1 MISSSLTARP
11 ASALALV
18 LIFLGVLALGGGCDT
33 NLPPQTIEVGPADYP
48 PSAGATEDDSW
59 QSVGWLGDTWLRYS
73 GQATLIMEHELGR
86 EPSSVLVYLSFEE
99 DGSGAALTAGDTA
112 RIVSVDDTFVTMV
125 VFMSHATGKHISDRI
140 ESPVRVIGETTEV
153 VLWIIGSKVIQ

>member
-1 MISSSLTARP
+1 MTSSSLTARP

-18 LIFLGVLALGGGCDT
+18 LIFLGTPGLGGCDA
-33 NLPPQTIEVGPADYP
+33 NLPPQVIEVGPADYP
-48 PSAGATEDDSW
+48 PSAGTTNDDSW
-59 QSVGWLGDTWLRYS
+59 QSVGWLGDPWLRYS

-112 RIVSVDDTFVTMV
+112 RIVSVDDSFVTIRNDTNAD
-125 VFMSHATGKHISDRI
+125 FFLRL
-140 ESPVRVIGETTEV
+140 VIR
-153 VLWIIGSKVIQ
+153 